1 MVLRVWEFSGADR
14 EVSTAIIGG
23 LKVVTGS
30 DRKHMANRR
39 ELKCGKSCKM
49 TLIKQSDKECPGFA
63 SSYPQVTAEASE
75 LTLKETCQTHN
86 SLVRGYRR
94 TAPQPCLAWNWAE
107 RNTIIKRT
115 NPDEFDGELFIDIA
129 AERRRHMLSN
139 HGRNHAGSPTAW
151 LRLTAAGQRPGDP
164 AATRHVSW
172 AMGPA

>member
-1 MVLRVWEFSGADR
+1 MYYFGKGS
-14 EVSTAIIGG
+14 IIGG

-63 SSYPQVTAEASE
+63 I
-75 LTLKETCQTHN
+75 
-86 SLVRGYRR
+86 RGYRR

-172 AMGPA
+172 AMGPARRDADTHEPLMDVDDVATSLDVFGSSQENSMP